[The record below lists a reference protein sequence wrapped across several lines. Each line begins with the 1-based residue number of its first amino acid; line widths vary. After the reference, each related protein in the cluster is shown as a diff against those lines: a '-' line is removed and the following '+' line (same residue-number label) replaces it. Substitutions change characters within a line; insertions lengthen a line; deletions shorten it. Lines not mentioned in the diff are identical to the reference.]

1 MDDKYNDSF
10 YDRLFSDL
18 EKVKNNKFD
27 DIIDDDMPEIII
39 KKKEQTIPW
48 VEKYR
53 PKKLNDVVEQIE
65 IIKLLNKTLETGDF
79 LHYLFYGPPGTG
91 KTSTV
96 LALVHQL
103 YGPHKVSERV
113 LELNAS
119 NERGIDSVR
128 NRIIKF
134 AKLSVGTS
142 DPKYKCPNF
151 KIIILDE
158 VDAMT
163 SDAQSALRKVMEETS
178 EITRFVFICNYIT
191 KIIDPIKSRCM
202 QIFFK
207 PINTDAINVKLS
219 SIAQKEEVNISNKC
233 IETIVDISEGDLRKA
248 IMILQNAKYLVKYKK
263 HVLPKD
269 IIKMSGNIYE
279 KDFSNFWNNCIT
291 FSIIKL
297 KQLVNKI
304 IFNGYPVKNML
315 YFIQKTVLSS
325 DINDKKKSL
334 ILLEIANIDKKL
346 SENCDEYLQLLH
358 IVVYINKIVNE

>member
-1 MDDKYNDSF
+1 MDDTYNDRF

-18 EKVKNNKFD
+18 EKVKNNNFD
-27 DIIDDDMPEIII
+27 EIEIEKPEIIL
-39 KKKEQTIPW
+39 KKKEQVLPW

-53 PKKLNDVVEQIE
+53 PKKLDDVVEQIE

-79 LHYLFYGPPGTG
+79 PHYLFYGPPGTG

-96 LALVHQL
+96 LALVRQL
-103 YGPHKVSERV
+103 YGPKILHDRV

-119 NERGIDSVR
+119 DERGIDGVR
-128 NRIIKF
+128 NNIIKF
-134 AKLSVGTS
+134 ARLSVGTS
-142 DPKYKCPNF
+142 DPKYKCPDF

-191 KIIDPIKSRCM
+191 KMIDPIKSRCM

-207 PINTDAINVKLS
+207 PINNKSIGLKLKSISKNENVILS
-219 SIAQKEEVNISNKC
+219 DKC
-233 IETIVDISEGDLRKA
+233 INTIVDLSEGDLRKA
-248 IMILQNAKYLVKYKK
+248 IMILQNSKYLLKYKNI
-263 HVLPKD
+263 VSSKD
-269 IIKMSGNIYE
+269 IIKMTGNIYE
-279 KDFSNFWNNCIT
+279 KDFDDFWNNCIT
-291 FSIIKL
+291 FSISKL

-315 YFIQKTVLSS
+315 YFIQKTVFLT
-325 DINDKKKSL
+325 DISDKKKSL

>member
-1 MDDKYNDSF
+1 MVDTYNDRF

-18 EKVKNNKFD
+18 EKVKNNKYD
-27 DIIDDDMPEIII
+27 EIEIEEPEIIV
-39 KKKEQTIPW
+39 KKKEQSIPW

-53 PKKLNDVVEQIE
+53 PKKLDDVVEQIE

-79 LHYLFYGPPGTG
+79 PHYLFYGPPGTG

-103 YGPHKVSERV
+103 FGPKILNERV

-119 NERGIDSVR
+119 DERGIDGVR
-128 NRIIKF
+128 NNIIKF
-134 AKLSVGTS
+134 AKLSVGTK
-142 DPKYKCPNF
+142 DPKYKCPDF

-191 KIIDPIKSRCM
+191 KMIDPIKSRCM

-207 PINTDAINVKLS
+207 PINNKAINSKLT
-219 SIAQKEEVNISNKC
+219 SISLNENVNLSDDC
-233 IETIVDISEGDLRKA
+233 INTIVDISEGDLRKA

-279 KDFSNFWNNCIT
+279 KDFSDFWNKCIT
-291 FSIIKL
+291 LPINKL
-297 KQLVNKI
+297 KQLANKI
-304 IFNGYPVKNML
+304 LFNGFPVKNML
-315 YFIQKTVLSS
+315 YFIQKTILSS
-325 DINDKKKSL
+325 DITDKKKSL
-334 ILLEIANIDKKL
+334 LLLEIANIDKKL

-358 IVVYINKIVNE
+358 IIVYINKIVNE

>member
-1 MDDKYNDSF
+1 MDDINNDKF

-18 EKVKNNKFD
+18 EKVKNNNFD
-27 DIIDDDMPEIII
+27 EIEVEEPKIIL
-39 KKKEQTIPW
+39 KKKEQILPW

-53 PKKLNDVVEQIE
+53 PKKLDDVVEQIE

-79 LHYLFYGPPGTG
+79 PHYLFYGPPGTG

-103 YGPHKVSERV
+103 YGPKIFRDRV

-119 NERGIDSVR
+119 DERGIDGVR
-128 NRIIKF
+128 NNIIKF
-134 AKLSVGTS
+134 ARLSVGTS
-142 DPKYKCPNF
+142 DPKYKCPDF

-191 KIIDPIKSRCM
+191 KMIDPIKSRCM

-207 PINTDAINVKLS
+207 PINNKAINLKLK
-219 SIAQKEEVNISNKC
+219 SIALKEEVTISNKC
-233 IETIVDISEGDLRKA
+233 IKTIVDLSEGDLRKA
-248 IMILQNAKYLVKYKK
+248 IMILQNAKYLIKYKK
-263 HVLPKD
+263 HVLSKD

-279 KDFSNFWNNCIT
+279 KDFGDFWNKCIT
-291 FSIIKL
+291 FSITKL

-325 DINDKKKSL
+325 DITDKKKSL

-358 IVVYINKIVNE
+358 IVVYINKVVNE